1 MSIITFFIKKLKSF
15 LFGFIRSKV
24 TWKILTAGAVLL
36 VVELSQIVT
45 QTLKDLNQFFLD
57 KTYDIEGWLFA
68 TVNDI
73 FSEFEG
79 LLDSFSSAVES
90 VLNALLPKD
99 LEVILRLINFAAWL
113 DMLINTITTSIKNSV
128 EAIIFGTVNPI
139 LILTG
144 GIESALDRLAL
155 EMDKIEAEI
164 STTATQLHEE
174 LANELNT
181 AQTTWNGTIDS
192 IVADI
197 LAAFDWYNEG
207 VNAIDQAAQDQTLM
221 IEAHNE
227 TVRAVID
234 GIIADLATGIAPGSS
249 ATDTTGSSTTDPTG
263 TEETGTTGTG
273 ITEPSRSGTTGG
285 SGTTGTRTG
294 GCTLE
299 DITAALSTIPEVSTS
314 PIATMDYDQYRVSL
328 LSDRS
333 LQFSPTRPA
342 ISLPISPAQD
352 CITEMQNS
360 LDEIETDVFGI
371 PAKIQSDF
379 EANFPTLFRRHL
391 TDEVKGI
398 LILFLTRLILEKK
411 NEILEAID
419 TLKNDVSA
427 KRATWE
433 TAFSDKV
440 SEVLTGIDSKVEALM
455 DQLTDAIRPSLE
467 KYIDQIVEKI
477 EKAQEEIDDGDVAVL
492 DFIPDWQAVENVMN
506 TLPAV
511 NPSGTIPPPSREM
524 KNRGGVHQP
533 KRRKGLWREQ
543 SRKPRNFRG
552 TSTAPL
558 TIQNDPT
565 ISDSDVMSI
574 QDVHRILCNHFSRTE
589 RLAILFT
596 LAPED
601 IRINTM
607 DITEMILS
615 LGD

>member
-1 MSIITFFIKKLKSF
+1 MSIITLFIKKLKSF

-24 TWKILTAGAVLL
+24 TWKIITAGAVLL

-57 KTYDIEGWLFA
+57 KVYDIEGWLFS

-90 VLNALLPKD
+90 VLNALLPEKFKI
-99 LEVILRLINFAAWL
+99 ILQLINFAAWL
-113 DMLINTITTSIKNSV
+113 GMLINTITTSIKNSV
-128 EAIIFGTVNPI
+128 ETIILGTVNPI
-139 LILTG
+139 LLLTG
-144 GIESALDRLAL
+144 DIEAALDRLAL
-155 EMDKIEAEI
+155 EIDKIEAAITE
-164 STTATQLHEE
+164 TAAQLHEE

-207 VNAIDQAAQDQTLM
+207 VNAIDQAAQDQILM

-227 TVRAVID
+227 TVRTVIN
-234 GIIADLATGIAPGSS
+234 GIMADLATGIALGSR
-249 ATDTTGSSTTDPTG
+249 STEPTG

-285 SGTTGTRTG
+285 SGTTGTGTG

-299 DITAALSTIPEVSTS
+299 EIETTLLTIPQISTD

-333 LQFSPTRPA
+333 LQFSPTLPTV
-342 ISLPISPAQD
+342 SLSILPAQD
-352 CITEMQNS
+352 CITEMQSN
-360 LDEIETDVFGI
+360 LDNIETDVFAI
-371 PAKIQSDF
+371 PAAIQSDF
-379 EANFPTLFRRHL
+379 EANFPTLFRQHL

-398 LILFLTRLILEKK
+398 IILFLTRLILEKK

-419 TLKNDVSA
+419 TLKNDVGA
-427 KRATWE
+427 KKATWE

-440 SEVLTGIDSKVEALM
+440 SEVLTGIDSKVTAFMDALV
-455 DQLTDAIRPSLE
+455 DSIRPSLE

-506 TLPAV
+506 TLPPV

-558 TIQNDPT
+558 SIQNDPT